1 MIPRSHRAE
10 SRSEPTIDSV
20 VVAGSSKFN
29 GKSGYT
35 FELRATDQGEPG
47 RQRDTFSLVVKDSR
61 GAIVA
66 SVSGKID
73 GGNIQSTRLGTK

>member
-20 VVAGSSKFN
+20 VVAGSSKLN

-47 RQRDTFSLVVKDSR
+47 RQRDTFSLVVKDSAAR
-61 GAIVA
+61 LSRA
-66 SVSGKID
+66 SAGRLTAATYSRRVSGK
-73 GGNIQSTRLGTK
+73 K